1 MSGRGLGFTGGTID
15 KLEAI
20 EGYQVE
26 VPFEEVVKQVNEI
39 GVTIIS
45 QTKNLVPADKKIY
58 ALRDVTSTV
67 SSIPLIASSIMSKK
81 IASGAKT
88 IVMDVKVGKG
98 ALVNTIEEAREL
110 SNLMIK
116 IGEKYDRK
124 VICVLTNMDKP
135 LGKAIGNSIEVLE
148 AIDAM
153 KGEGPKDLDEVV
165 KVLATQILIATKNLT
180 EEEALKQINEK
191 IQSGEV
197 YNKFTELVKYQKGN
211 IEKIELSKRIF
222 SIKTDKEGFI
232 TSIDALKL
240 GELVKAMGGGRK
252 TKEDKIDFTVGVKLT
267 VNIGDYV
274 NKNDELMR
282 IYLGNV
288 DVSLEQLKGIFEI
301 GSSKVEVDQIYEILK

>member
-1 MSGRGLGFTGGTID
+1 MQW
-15 KLEAI
+15 K
-20 EGYQVE
+20 
-26 VPFEEVVKQVNEI
+26 
-39 GVTIIS
+39 
-45 QTKNLVPADKKIY
+45 
-58 ALRDVTSTV
+58 
-67 SSIPLIASSIMSKK
+67 
-81 IASGAKT
+81 AK
-88 IVMDVKVGKG
+88 
-98 ALVNTIEEAREL
+98 
-110 SNLMIK
+110 
-116 IGEKYDRK
+116 
-124 VICVLTNMDKP
+124 
-135 LGKAIGNSIEVLE
+135 
-148 AIDAM
+148 
-153 KGEGPKDLDEVV
+153 VV

-267 VNIGDYV
+267 VNVGDYV

-282 IYLGNV
+282 IYLGNI